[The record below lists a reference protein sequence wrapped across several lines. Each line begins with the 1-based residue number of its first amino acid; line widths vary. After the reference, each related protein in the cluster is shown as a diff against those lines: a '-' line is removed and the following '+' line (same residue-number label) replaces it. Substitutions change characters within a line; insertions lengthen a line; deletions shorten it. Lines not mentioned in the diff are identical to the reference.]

1 VPEGAEEITYDIYAN
16 DDPIA
21 VYMGVRYGE
30 ATNEVVVAPGDYNF
44 KVFPFGSDPASATPV
59 ATLDIEIA
67 ENQSLFIIA
76 TGTPEAVTLDLF
88 ADDLTPVP
96 VNTAR
101 LQVMNLTGII
111 PTFGVVSQNN
121 ITLVDEVAQGSLATA
136 NIPGGLY
143 DLTLVDSSDTSVSV
157 GRAEVNAPSGSIATL
172 IIYGTD
178 RQRWTWFNE
187 TVEQV
192 AAIRFAHAAPESPS
206 LDFYLNGDLV
216 LNNLEYLDFTEYLT
230 LPSGDY
236 ELTVYPGDVTPAEGV
251 VPIWIDQL
259 RIRDNNFPLTLVAVG
274 TDNFRV
280 NAVAD
285 NLELIPVDQAR
296 VRFVHAVRNVPGMS
310 VINAASGDVLAG
322 VLAYGSGSE
331 NLNMNANTRTFNFS
345 DGQGN
350 VYYRIESFT
359 LTSGGYY
366 TFIVVGDV
374 AEPETLSYILI
385 EVLP

>member
-1 VPEGAEEITYDIYAN
+1 
-16 DDPIA
+16 
-21 VYMGVRYGE
+21 
-30 ATNEVVVAPGDYNF
+30 
-44 KVFPFGSDPASATPV
+44 
-59 ATLDIEIA
+59 
-67 ENQSLFIIA
+67 
-76 TGTPEAVTLDLF
+76 
-88 ADDLTPVP
+88 
-96 VNTAR
+96 
-101 LQVMNLTGII
+101 
-111 PTFGVVSQNN
+111 
-121 ITLVDEVAQGSLATA
+121 
-136 NIPGGLY
+136 
-143 DLTLVDSSDTSVSV
+143 
-157 GRAEVNAPSGSIATL
+157 
-172 IIYGTD
+172 
-178 RQRWTWFNE
+178 
-187 TVEQV
+187 
-192 AAIRFAHAAPESPS
+192 
-206 LDFYLNGDLV
+206 
-216 LNNLEYLDFTEYLT
+216 
-230 LPSGDY
+230 
-236 ELTVYPGDVTPAEGV
+236 
-251 VPIWIDQL
+251 L

-322 VLAYGSGSE
+322 VLAYGAGSE

-374 AEPETLSYILI
+374 SEPETLGYILI